1 MNETYDQL
9 VKRLTKDLG
18 YDMNM
23 IHSALGATSEAGEF
37 ADQIKAHI
45 VYGRDLDTLNLI
57 EEAGD
62 AIFFLIM
69 GMQQHGF
76 TLQDVLRVNMAKL
89 NARYSEGYSDASAN
103 NRKKEFER
111 EVMQKAL
118 EASMAERGDEG

>member
-1 MNETYDQL
+1 MINIYDQH

-23 IHSALGATSEAGEF
+23 IHSALGAASEAGEF

-76 TLQDVLRVNMAKL
+76 TLRDVLRVNMAKL
-89 NARYSEGYSDASAN
+89 NARYSEGYSDAAAN

-118 EASMAERGDEG
+118 GATRAARGNKG